1 MNNIK
6 NLSKIYIRQILSNY
20 SNILKGKKTS
30 SRNFAGLIFLI
41 IILGYLVFSISMQYL
56 SQMELLEAVNMQDYI
71 LFFGMFFANLV
82 LFLIITYE
90 IQGHF
95 FKHKD
100 FELVSSLPI
109 TSFQVVVSKF
119 FSILFFTYIYQSVI
133 LLPAVV
139 IWFLS
144 GSVTVINSVYL
155 ILGYFF
161 IPLFTLL
168 ICSSIAFL
176 INLITSKLRYANI
189 LNLVMLFIFFLA
201 LMVVI
206 YFINT
211 EIVSIFIFQG
221 DIPLPF
227 YFFIPTAIF
236 LFKAVLTGSFLWFG
250 LFLLSSLVCFAI
262 TMLILSKFHSRINK
276 NLNNAKSVYKR
287 KKLNFKQKG
296 IMQSLLYLEIKN
308 YFDKNVYIFNT
319 LFGMLIL
326 VVASV
331 AGNIIYFNNP
341 EILAGFESQTLYVLI
356 LMIFSTLC
364 GLSLTSNTS
373 ISFEG
378 KSLYIKK
385 SLPIK
390 ISHIFISKILLNVF
404 VILPFF
410 TLGFCCILPIFIALQ
425 FHILEILSIFI
436 IPLIMLCSLSTI
448 SLMVNLW
455 FPKLNYASETEV
467 VKQSLSVLITTFLGI
482 CLIGIF
488 ALIYTELL
496 YNFNIYFYIIICT
509 TIIALLGI
517 VFAILLK
524 TKGQKIFRE
533 LQ

>member
-20 SNILKGKKTS
+20 SNILGKGKKTS
-30 SRNFAGLIFLI
+30 SRNFAGLAFLVIVLGFLI
-41 IILGYLVFSISMQYL
+41 FSISMQYIF
-56 SQMELLEAVNMQDYI
+56 QMELLEAANMQDYI
-71 LFFGMFFANLV
+71 LLIGMFFTNLI

-109 TSFQVVVSKF
+109 TSFQVVISKF

-139 IWFLS
+139 VWFLS
-144 GSVTVINSVYL
+144 GSVTVVGIIYL
-155 ILGYFF
+155 ILGYFL
-161 IPLFTLL
+161 IPLFALL
-168 ICSSIAFL
+168 ICTFIASL

-201 LMVVI
+201 LLVVI

-211 EIVSIFIFQG
+211 EIINVFIFQG

-236 LFKAVLTGSFLWFG
+236 LFKAVLTGSLLWLG
-250 LFLLSSLVCFAI
+250 LFLLSSLACFAI
-262 TMLILSKFHSRINK
+262 TMLILTKFHSKINK
-276 NLNNAKSVYKR
+276 NLNNTKSIYKK
-287 KKLNFKQKG
+287 KKLNFKQKST
-296 IMQSLLYLEIKN
+296 MQSLLYLEIKN
-308 YFDKNVYIFNT
+308 YFNKNIYVFNT

-331 AGNIIYFNNP
+331 AGTILYFNNP
-341 EILAGFESQTLYVLI
+341 EIITGFENQTIYVLI
-356 LMIFSTLC
+356 LIIFSVCC
-364 GLSLTSNTS
+364 GLSLTSNSS

-385 SLPIK
+385 SLPVK
-390 ISHIFISKILLNVF
+390 TGHIFISKILLNILV
-404 VILPFF
+404 VLPFSI
-410 TLGFCCILPIFIALQ
+410 LGFLCFLPTLIALQ

-455 FPKLNYASETEV
+455 FPKLNYVSETEV

-482 CLIGIF
+482 FLVGIF
-488 ALIYTELL
+488 TLIYKNLL
-496 YNFNIYFYIIICT
+496 YMINIYLYIIICT
-509 TIIALLGI
+509 AIIALLGI
-517 VFAILLK
+517 IFASY
-524 TKGQKIFRE
+524 
-533 LQ
+533 